1 MKSAD
6 WIVVIL
12 LLLLL
17 PAIAVVCARR
27 LKAPVEYFTGGRR
40 TGLFQ
45 LIMFAFGSGTSTDSQ
60 ASVMSGSWRAGLS
73 GLWWQFLWLP
83 ITPFYWILA
92 PLLRR
97 MRAVTTADFF
107 AMRFGRS
114 TSLLYSIYGMIICVV
129 MMAGIL
135 FASARLLNV
144 LTDPF
149 FSDAAAKLQVQ
160 IPTVEVK
167 ALFLPP
173 AVDRPPFL
181 SWRSLGSE
189 GLAAALLGVLL
200 IICGSIGGLNAAI
213 VTDVIQGCVR
223 IVLTLVLLPMIF
235 HRIGGFGLLHTFDS
249 LKPGMFDF
257 VASAESRLEGQ
268 QDPFTPFYLC
278 MLGVAGLAGIIAQPH
293 IMTMCGAGRG
303 ELDARIGFTFGNLLK
318 RCMSVLWAFLGLACV
333 AWYLGPSTPL
343 AGPSSTAADQEL
355 LTQLREVADGSIK
368 ARPPEEQSKA
378 RLLDARFADRLFGSM
393 IRDLTDSLPA
403 GLRGLF
409 AAIVIAAAVSHCGT
423 QMVVAS
429 GLFAEHF
436 YKQQI
441 RPGME
446 PGHYLTIGRLCGPIL
461 VLAALVLQMSF
472 TNISDVMRLAIKTP
486 AVIGMSMWMGLVW
499 TRWNTASVWAATV
512 VSAGMGILCGYFPE
526 EVQRTFPGLSHLMF
540 VGTPDGLIMLDA
552 WKIICILASGMAAGI
567 LATFVSDLMQDS
579 QLEYFYRVIRTPVS
593 PDEATYGEDY
603 QPPDD
608 KELLPCVAFWGF
620 QLPGPTRGGLF
631 GFTIAWLIVGGL
643 VLITKWASLI
653 L

>member
-1 MKSAD
+1 MKSVD
-6 WIVVIL
+6 WIVVAIL
-12 LLLLL
+12 MLMLMVI
-17 PAIAVVCARR
+17 AIVSSRR
-27 LKAPVEYFTGGRR
+27 MKAPVEYYTGGRR
-40 TGLFQ
+40 AGLFQ
-45 LIMFAFGSGTSTDSQ
+45 LIMFSFGSGTSADSQ
-60 ASVMSGSWRAGLS
+60 GSVMSGAWRAGLS

-97 MRAVTTADFF
+97 LRAVTTADFF

-129 MMAGIL
+129 LMAGIL

-144 LTDPF
+144 LMDPF
-149 FSDAAAKLQVQ
+149 FSNAAAKLHVQ
-160 IPTVEVK
+160 IPSVDVRSM
-167 ALFLPP
+167 FLPP
-173 AVDRPPFL
+173 AVDRPPIL
-181 SWRSLGSE
+181 TWRALGGE
-189 GLAAALLGVLL
+189 GLAAASLGLMLAV
-200 IICGSIGGLNAAI
+200 CGVIGGLNAAV

-223 IVLTLVLLPMIF
+223 ILLTLVLLPVMF
-235 HRIGGFGLLHTFDS
+235 HRIGGFGVLHTFDA

-257 VASAESRLEGQ
+257 VVNAESRLEGQ
-268 QDPFTPFYLC
+268 QDPFTLFYLC
-278 MLGVAGLAGIIAQPH
+278 MLAVAGLAGVIAQPH

-318 RCMSVLWAFLGLACV
+318 RCVSVLWAFLALACV

-343 AGPSSTAADQEL
+343 DGPASTPADREL
-355 LTQLREVADGSIK
+355 LVQLREVADGSIQSKPPDEQAK
-368 ARPPEEQSKA
+368 ART
-378 RLLDARFADRLFGSM
+378 LDARFADRLFGRM
-393 IRDLTDSLPA
+393 VRDLTETLPG

-423 QMVVAS
+423 QMIVAS

-446 PGHYLTIGRLCGPIL
+446 PHHYLTIGRLCGPVL
-461 VLAALVLQMSF
+461 VLAALILQMSF
-472 TNISDVMRLAIKTP
+472 SNISDVLRLVIKTP
-486 AVIGMSMWMGLVW
+486 AVIGISMWMGLIW
-499 TRWNTASVWAATV
+499 TRWNTASVWVTTI
-512 VSAGMGILCGYFPE
+512 VSAGMGILCGYFPD

-540 VGTPDGLIMLDA
+540 TETPQGPIMMDA
-552 WKIICILASGMAAGI
+552 WKILLILTSGLSAGI
-567 LATFVSDLMQDS
+567 LGTFVTDLMQDS

-620 QLPGPTRGGLF
+620 QLPGPTRGGLL
-631 GFTIAWLIVGGL
+631 GFTVAWLVVGAL
-643 VLITKWASLI
+643 VLLTKWVSLI
-653 L
+653 F

>member
-1 MKSAD
+1 MKSVD
-6 WIVVIL
+6 WIVVAIL
-12 LLLLL
+12 VLMLMVI
-17 PAIAVVCARR
+17 AIVSSRR
-27 LKAPVEYFTGGRR
+27 LKAPVEYYTGGRR

-45 LIMFAFGSGTSTDSQ
+45 LIMFSFGSGTSADSQ
-60 ASVMSGSWRAGLS
+60 GSVMSGAWRAGLS

-97 MRAVTTADFF
+97 LRAVTTADFF

-129 MMAGIL
+129 LMAGIL

-144 LTDPF
+144 LMDPF
-149 FSDAAAKLQVQ
+149 FSNAAAKLHVQ
-160 IPTVEVK
+160 IPSVDVRSM
-167 ALFLPP
+167 FLPP
-173 AVDRPPFL
+173 AVDRPPIL
-181 SWRSLGSE
+181 TWRALGGE
-189 GLAAALLGVLL
+189 GLAAASLGLMLAV
-200 IICGSIGGLNAAI
+200 CGVIGGLNAAV

-223 IVLTLVLLPMIF
+223 IILTLVLLPLMF
-235 HRIGGFGLLHTFDS
+235 HRIGGFGVLHTFDA

-257 VASAESRLEGQ
+257 VVNAESRLEGQ
-268 QDPFTPFYLC
+268 QDPFTLFYLC
-278 MLGVAGLAGIIAQPH
+278 MLAVAGLAGVIAQPH

-318 RCMSVLWAFLGLACV
+318 RCVSVLWAFLALACV

-343 AGPSSTAADQEL
+343 DGPASTPADREL
-355 LTQLREVADGSIK
+355 LVQLREVADGSIQSKPPDEQAK
-368 ARPPEEQSKA
+368 ART
-378 RLLDARFADRLFGSM
+378 LDARFADRLFGRM
-393 IRDLTDSLPA
+393 VRDLTETLPG

-436 YKQQI
+436 YKHQI

-446 PGHYLTIGRLCGPIL
+446 PHHYLTIGRLCGPVL
-461 VLAALVLQMSF
+461 VLAALILQMSF
-472 TNISDVMRLAIKTP
+472 SNISDVLRLVIKTP
-486 AVIGMSMWMGLVW
+486 AVIGISMWMGLIW
-499 TRWNTASVWAATV
+499 TRWNTASVWVTTI
-512 VSAGMGILCGYFPE
+512 VSAGMGILCGYFPD

-540 VGTPDGLIMLDA
+540 TETPQGPIMMDA
-552 WKIICILASGMAAGI
+552 WKILLILTSGLSAGI
-567 LATFVSDLMQDS
+567 LCTFVTDLMQDS

-620 QLPGPTRGGLF
+620 QLPGPTRGGLL
-631 GFTIAWLIVGGL
+631 GFIVAWLIVGAL
-643 VLITKWASLI
+643 VLLTKWVSLI
-653 L
+653 F